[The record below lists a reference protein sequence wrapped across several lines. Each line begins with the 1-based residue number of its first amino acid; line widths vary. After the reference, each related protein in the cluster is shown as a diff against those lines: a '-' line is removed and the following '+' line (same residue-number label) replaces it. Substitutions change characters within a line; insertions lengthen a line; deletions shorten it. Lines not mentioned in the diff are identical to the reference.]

1 MTRSKDAWQ
10 QMDKDI
16 IICGQGG
23 LKNSN
28 MKTSQLEDNRRL
40 DVIEMWD
47 EHWSCQKKKESK
59 LKFKEQLTKDK
70 KCVGNKQHFTF
81 QFDKA
86 AWSKSK
92 YFE

>member
-47 EHWSCQKKKESK
+47 EHWSCQEKK
-59 LKFKEQLTKDK
+59 
-70 KCVGNKQHFTF
+70 GI
-81 QFDKA
+81 
-86 AWSKSK
+86 
-92 YFE
+92 